1 MHPRIEYRGLLS
13 CCYLLYQH
21 LYYSLLF
28 SRQLSITNNTRLLKK
43 LINFISLQ
51 YYVCTVKTERSLQ
64 HISSFLH
71 SLLPHFPPVSKLQR
85 FHVAFRL
92 GGVQSIESDLCRAGG
107 GLRWRKQLRVD
118 ILDLDTSLV
127 IGLVITR
134 IKHQIWGL
142 NARVSHLFLQS

>member
-1 MHPRIEYRGLLS
+1 MHPRLEYRGLLS

-85 FHVAFRL
+85 FHVAFWL
-92 GGVQSIESDLCRAGG
+92 SSVQSIESHLRRAAW
-107 GLRWRKQLRVD
+107 GLRGRHQLGVD
-118 ILDLDTSLV
+118 ILHLDPSLV
-127 IGLVITR
+127 ICLPMNTSKPNNCHVEITIGR
-134 IKHQIWGL
+134 
-142 NARVSHLFLQS
+142 